1 MSELVEHIRQVA
13 EEGIEDKSLFIVDV
27 KVSDG
32 NPKKVAILVDGDNGV
47 TIEDCSKL
55 SRYVGTSLE
64 EDEQLS
70 DAYTLNVGSPG
81 LDNPLLLTRQ
91 YQKNVGRKLKVR
103 TADGEVTSGKL
114 IKVEEEEI
122 ELEISKKGSTESVI
136 ITFGDIDWAK
146 VQVSF
151 N

>member
-1 MSELVEHIRQVA
+1 MSELVDHIRKVA
-13 EEGIEDKSLFIVDV
+13 EEGLDDNSLFIVDV
-27 KVSDG
+27 RVSEG
-32 NPKKVAILVDGDNGV
+32 NPRKVAVLVDGDNGV

-55 SRYVGTSLE
+55 SRYIGTSLE
-64 EDEQLS
+64 EDEKLHE
-70 DAYTLNVGSPG
+70 AYTLDVGSPG
-81 LDNPLLLTRQ
+81 LDNPLLLLRQ

-103 TADGEVTSGKL
+103 EAGGEVTSGKL
-114 IKVEEEEI
+114 VRVEEEEI
-122 ELEISKKGSTESVI
+122 ELEISKKGSSESVI